1 MATCDKHCQTFPLSS
16 DQNVSA
22 NDYARV
28 MYDETVTVVN
38 AREID
43 SPSSEEEVVKA
54 TMSKFNPPVR
64 HTARHDFDSD
74 SETESEG
81 DKFLENLSGED
92 QVSIFCYLSLY
103 LLATTRSLITI

>member
-1 MATCDKHCQTFPLSS
+1 MATCDKHCQTFSLSS
-16 DQNVSA
+16 DQGSA
-22 NDYARV
+22 NEYARV
-28 MYDETVTVVN
+28 MYDETVNVVN

-43 SPSSEEEVVKA
+43 SPSASSEEEVVKA

-92 QVSIFCYLSLY
+92 QVCI
-103 LLATTRSLITI
+103 

>member
-1 MATCDKHCQTFPLSS
+1 MATCDKHCQTFLLIT
-16 DQNVSA
+16 DQKGSA
-22 NDYARV
+22 SDYARV
-28 MYDETVTVVN
+28 MYDETVNVVN

-81 DKFLENLSGED
+81 DKFLENLSGGD
-92 QVSIFCYLSLY
+92 QVGHLSFL
-103 LLATTRSLITI
+103 